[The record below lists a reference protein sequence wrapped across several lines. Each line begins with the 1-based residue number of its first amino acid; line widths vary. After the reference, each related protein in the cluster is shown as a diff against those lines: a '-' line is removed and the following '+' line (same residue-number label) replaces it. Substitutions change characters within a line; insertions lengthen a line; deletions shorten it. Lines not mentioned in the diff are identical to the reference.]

1 MTKAR
6 NGWNRSGLL
15 WSERV
20 KLVGIHKIYCFIVV
34 EVRARVK

>member
-15 WSERV
+15 WSEV